1 MEITMWYP
9 IKDINEVI
17 DEKVLYKKVET
28 LLNTKSLL
36 IAKKKA
42 DDFKIF
48 ENNHFI
54 FPDSCVFIANNT
66 VFNNQ

>member
-1 MEITMWYP
+1 M
-9 IKDINEVI
+9 
-17 DEKVLYKKVET
+17 VET

-42 DDFKIF
+42 DDFKTF